1 MKAKTDQPLIFIVDD
16 DEAFTR
22 LVARELNKA
31 EYKKIEVYANGTLMM
46 DNLVKKPDIV
56 FLDYTLEPEMNGL
69 DVLKK
74 IKETDKGIYVIMF
87 TAAEK
92 IELAIDSLRL
102 GAYDYIIKNENA
114 FVKIVNRIKKIIK
127 ERKNKLW
134 ASSSV
139 SA

>member
-1 MKAKTDQPLIFIVDD
+1 MKVKTDQPLIFIVDD

-22 LVARELNKA
+22 LIAKELNKA
-31 EYKKIEVYANGTLMM
+31 DYKKIEIFQKGSDLL
-46 DNLVKKPDIV
+46 DNLSLKPDIV
-56 FLDYTLEPEMNGL
+56 FLDYSLEPDLNGL

-74 IKETDKGIYVIMF
+74 IKETNKSIYVIMF

-127 ERKNKLW
+127 EKQLFEESR
-134 ASSSV
+134 
-139 SA
+139 

>member
-22 LVARELNKA
+22 LIARELNKA
-31 EYKKIEVYANGTLMM
+31 EYKKIEVYANGRDMI
-46 DNLVKKPDIV
+46 DNLGKKPDIV

-74 IKETDKGIYVIMF
+74 IKETDKSIYVIMF
-87 TAAEK
+87 TAAER

-127 ERKNKLW
+127 EKHLFEQSR
-134 ASSSV
+134 
-139 SA
+139 

>member
-127 ERKNKLW
+127 EKHLFEQSR
-134 ASSSV
+134 
-139 SA
+139 